1 MLGISAVQQAMSM
14 RRFWNLWAN
23 LHLVDNQTT
32 PASGGPSRKI
42 KPLLDIL
49 SDRFLK
55 CYSPGQELSVDER
68 DGEVQGKGKGK
79 GPHAQKAS
87 EGGI

>member
-1 MLGISAVQQAMSM
+1 MPVK
-14 RRFWNLWAN
+14 RFWNLWAN
-23 LHLVDNQTT
+23 FHLVDNQTA

-55 CYSPGQELSVDER
+55 CYSPGQEPYVDEGIVKYKGR
-68 DGEVQGKGKGK
+68 AKGKVHMPK
-79 GPHAQKAS
+79 KPVKVVITS
-87 EGGI
+87 MVVVL